1 MSLPEQRLKEI
12 IAQHRRGDHAAAE
25 AGYREHLKEFPS
37 DPSALHFLGLL
48 RSHQGRHAEAVKL
61 MTSALEVDSD
71 YVDAWSNLGVA
82 YLKLRDFERAEF
94 CSRKAIELAPNFAN
108 AWANLGMTLRARNN
122 CEEALVAWGRALDLQ
137 PDMRNIAI
145 SYGHL
150 LYRLNRIPEAVEFYA
165 RWRSTAPDDPI
176 PQHMLAAMGGAE
188 RPSRASD
195 GYVRATFDDFADSFD
210 SNLEELGYAA
220 PRLLFEALIQ
230 SSNPLP
236 GFLSAPASA
245 SPAPPSVGATS
256 GRVAPAVDP
265 PDAASRT
272 VSPARASLDAI
283 SGRATSAIGSLDAA
297 SRTAGPTS
305 GLAGAGPGRVT
316 PASGQRLDVLD
327 IGCGTGLCGPL
338 WRPLSRRL
346 VGVDLSPGMLSKAAL
361 RAVYD
366 QLNCAELSGWL
377 AACEQRF
384 HVAVAADV
392 FCYFG
397 ELSAAF
403 KGVASVLRPGGL
415 FACSLEAMPATASAD
430 EPFALLAHGRY
441 QHSRRYLESEL
452 SAAGLIVESIA
463 TATLRYERQEPVIGL
478 VAVAR
483 RPA

>member
-12 IAQHRRGDHAAAE
+12 IAQHRRGEHGAAE

-61 MTSALEVDSD
+61 MMSALEVDSD
-71 YVDAWSNLGVA
+71 YVDAWSNLGVS
-82 YLKLRDFERAEF
+82 YLKLHDFERAEF
-94 CSRKAIELAPNFAN
+94 CSRKAIELAPDFAN

-150 LYRLNRIPEAVEFYA
+150 LYRLNRHPEAVEFYA

-188 RPSRASD
+188 QPSRASD

-210 SNLEELGYAA
+210 TNLEELGYAA
-220 PRLLFEALIQ
+220 PRLLFEALTQ
-230 SSNPLP
+230 PSNLLP
-236 GFLSAPASA
+236 GLLP
-245 SPAPPSVGATS
+245 
-256 GRVAPAVDP
+256 
-265 PDAASRT
+265 
-272 VSPARASLDAI
+272 
-283 SGRATSAIGSLDAA
+283 
-297 SRTAGPTS
+297 
-305 GLAGAGPGRVT
+305 T
-316 PASGQRLDVLD
+316 PASTASPTPPSLDPVSGHATPAFGPLDAVSSTANLPSGPRLDVLD

-346 VGVDLSPGMLSKAAL
+346 VGVDLSPNMLSKAAL

-366 QLNCAELSGWL
+366 QLNCAELTGWL
-377 AACEQRF
+377 AECEQTF
-384 HVAVAADV
+384 DLAVAADV

-397 ELSAAF
+397 DLSDAF
-403 KGVASVLRPGGL
+403 QAVASVLRPGGR
-415 FACSLEAMPATASAD
+415 FACSLEAMAQSSAAD
-430 EPFALLAHGRY
+430 ESFALLSHGRY
-441 QHSRRYLESEL
+441 QHSRRHLEAAL
-452 SAAGLIVESIA
+452 CAAGLIVESIS
-463 TATLRYERQEPVIGL
+463 TETLRYERQEPVIGL

-483 RPA
+483 LPRPS